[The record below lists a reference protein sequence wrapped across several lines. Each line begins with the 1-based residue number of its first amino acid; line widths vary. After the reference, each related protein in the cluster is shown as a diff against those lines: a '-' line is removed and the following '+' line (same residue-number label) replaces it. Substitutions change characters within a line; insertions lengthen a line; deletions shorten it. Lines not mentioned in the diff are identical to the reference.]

1 MGGSRKD
8 QEMPRAWVGAA
19 EGGAEVRAAMTGRV
33 QGVWG
38 ETPPVEG
45 EDGRC
50 TYPFSRRTPQRSI
63 PIFKK
68 SVLFVNV
75 LTL

>member
-1 MGGSRKD
+1 
-8 QEMPRAWVGAA
+8 MPRAWVGAA

-45 EDGRC
+45 EDGR
-50 TYPFSRRTPQRSI
+50 TSPAQVSLRLI
-63 PIFKK
+63 PDAM
-68 SVLFVNV
+68 L
-75 LTL
+75 LLG